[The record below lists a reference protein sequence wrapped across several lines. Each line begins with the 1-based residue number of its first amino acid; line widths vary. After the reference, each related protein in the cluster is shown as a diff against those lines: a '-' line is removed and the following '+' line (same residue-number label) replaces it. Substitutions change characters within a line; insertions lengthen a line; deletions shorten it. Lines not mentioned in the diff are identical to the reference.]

1 MACAIVKYCA
11 SHKVKLSVSPPYRD
25 VGTLHV
31 RRILHAE
38 GTYRFACETL
48 SSTKQKRLA
57 MRCTVKDSNLKR
69 QKRLISFLP
78 FGLLVN
84 GYFLPFLMI
93 FSVLARSNSHNITEL
108 PYKMIDTL
116 ITAFFGYFCK

>member
-1 MACAIVKYCA
+1 MREWLSGRASPCQGERREFESRLPLQGSCFIQEPFYYAKRGVKNLVFIAC
-11 SHKVKLSVSPPYRD
+11 
-25 VGTLHV
+25 TL
-31 RRILHAE
+31 
-38 GTYRFACETL
+38 
-48 SSTKQKRLA
+48 
-57 MRCTVKDSNLKR
+57 KDSNFKR

>member
-1 MACAIVKYCA
+1 MKEIKELKFEELTIEQKIGMVIAC
-11 SHKVKLSVSPPYRD
+11 
-25 VGTLHV
+25 TL
-31 RRILHAE
+31 
-38 GTYRFACETL
+38 
-48 SSTKQKRLA
+48 
-57 MRCTVKDSNLKR
+57 KDSNFKR